1 MGQRSLEGYSQWDCK
16 RVGHE
21 LVIKQQQQQ
30 KGWKEKKFYCHFL
43 PFRFFFF
50 FPKHAYLRLI
60 ICTYT
65 IRLYCPKFFCCCCI
79 LLEFSFLQIFCNI
92 RYKEKESLK
101 RIFYLISIANHERGV
116 IIFYFWEVTVT
127 RIYAI
132 VQ

>member
-21 LVIKQQQQQ
+21 LVIKQQQQ
-30 KGWKEKKFYCHFL
+30 KEGWKEKKFYCHFL

-116 IIFYFWEVTVT
+116 ILSYF
-127 RIYAI
+127 
-132 VQ
+132 